1 MPAATTVL
9 CPASPHPQSAAQFPD
24 LSGPQSRLPRLCT
37 LSVHHFLSVT
47 IKCTSDLPRLI
58 GDLIRPDTG
67 HPPTYEPDTPRA
79 AQTMTAVRGREA
91 ISMFIVQA
99 EEAFAPRL
107 VPGRDRGQQLGQRH
121 QSLTQGTCLLQ
132 SYWLLTWNSNLPGCP
147 VLFQVALLQSAVL
160 SQPL

>member
-107 VPGRDRGQQLGQRH
+107 VPGRDGDSSWGKDTKVSHRGHAYCRVTG
-121 QSLTQGTCLLQ
+121 C
-132 SYWLLTWNSNLPGCP
+132 LPGIQTYLG
-147 VLFQVALLQSAVL
+147 VLYFFG
-160 SQPL
+160 